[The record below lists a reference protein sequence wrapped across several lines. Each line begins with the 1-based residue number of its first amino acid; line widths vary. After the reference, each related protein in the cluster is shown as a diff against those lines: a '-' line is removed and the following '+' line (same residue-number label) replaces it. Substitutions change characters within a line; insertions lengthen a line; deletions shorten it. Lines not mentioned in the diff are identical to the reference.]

1 MRNLLKLT
9 IAMAFTCVI
18 ASTTAKAET
27 ISYADA
33 VTTLATDCGAD
44 IQKLCKGLN
53 LGNGRIADCLQQN
66 AAKVSPTCKLTLA
79 GVSASISRR
88 EAAQAAYSK
97 ICAHDIV
104 QHCPGVKGDGY
115 QLACLV
121 KTHRIVGEK
130 CNAAITD
137 AGWR

>member
-1 MRNLLKLT
+1 MMNTRKTAALAALICL
-9 IAMAFTCVI
+9 AAVS
-18 ASTTAKAET
+18 ASKAET

-33 VTTLATDCGAD
+33 VTTLANDCGAD

-66 AAKVSPTCKLTLA
+66 AAKVSPTCKSTLA
-79 GVSASISRR
+79 GVSASISKR
-88 EAAQAAYSK
+88 EEAQTSYSK
-97 ICAHDIV
+97 ICAHDMA
-104 QHCPGVKGDGY
+104 QHCPGVKGDGNM
-115 QLACLV
+115 LACLV
-121 KTHRIVGEK
+121 KTYRIVGEK